1 MKNLR
6 ASCSRDVVS
15 LTTWFVK
22 GHRGVAPRY
31 DVAARRKGP
40 QQSKL
45 ALPTGSWASEGIFL
59 GRGVTSG
66 FSQRFFYGSTRWRN
80 YVFPFEAK
88 RTTFAEIFKIEGEP
102 WHGTPFRCPCLGVS
116 SVCLLTVPF
125 ERTLFSNSPP
135 DTLRCKLHC
144 YFVSCLKT
152 VHISFLLIALQYC
165 WPGDDGKICKTPE
178 RSQRGEFWPNTKR
191 DDPRSPFRT
200 HRPNWSKHLWWLASA
215 LPMSKR
221 SVSHTTPTLTAVD

>member
-102 WHGTPFRCPCLGVS
+102 WHGTPSPLPMPMFGGII
-116 SVCLLTVPF
+116 CLLAYRTV
-125 ERTLFSNSPP
+125 RTNVIFQLPP
-135 DTLRCKLHC
+135 W
-144 YFVSCLKT
+144 YF
-152 VHISFLLIALQYC
+152 ALQV
-165 WPGDDGKICKTPE
+165 
-178 RSQRGEFWPNTKR
+178 
-191 DDPRSPFRT
+191 
-200 HRPNWSKHLWWLASA
+200 A
-215 LPMSKR
+215 LLFCFLP
-221 SVSHTTPTLTAVD
+221 